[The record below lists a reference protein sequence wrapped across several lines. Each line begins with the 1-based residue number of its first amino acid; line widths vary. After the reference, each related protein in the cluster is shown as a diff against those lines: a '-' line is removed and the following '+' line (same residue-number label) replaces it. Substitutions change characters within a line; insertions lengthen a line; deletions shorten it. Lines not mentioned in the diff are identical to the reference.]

1 MKSPKDLDGIYRIN
15 KTYRLHWQSVRIN
28 KRQIPWGRMT
38 NPDRFLTSMWNTP
51 VNDQIAAD
59 RLIKVTQ

>member
-1 MKSPKDLDGIYRIN
+1 MKSPKDLDGLYRYS

-28 KRQIPWGRMT
+28 KRQIPWGQVA
-38 NPDRFLTSMWNTP
+38 PDRSLANMWNTP